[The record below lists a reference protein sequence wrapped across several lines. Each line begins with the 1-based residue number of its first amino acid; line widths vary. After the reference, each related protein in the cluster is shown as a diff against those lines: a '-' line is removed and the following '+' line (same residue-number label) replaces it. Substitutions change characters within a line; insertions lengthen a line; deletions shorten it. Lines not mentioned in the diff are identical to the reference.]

1 MYCRKCGAENEAGSR
16 FCCKCGAPVT
26 ESSAESGGKSNGGIK
41 KKVLWVCLAICIL
54 AAAAAAALFTA
65 AKQNKEKQFGDN
77 VAKADKYMEELD
89 YDNAKDS
96 YLKAISI
103 DGKQEE
109 PYIQLARIYEKTNE
123 PEKAREILKQGVKN
137 TGSAVI
143 KNRYS
148 LYTYVDEVLIPEL
161 GQCSP
166 GTYTT
171 EYRKVSTYGARV
183 ESIHSEAGVVTYR
196 IMDFDSDG
204 EAELLAVILDNKA
217 VNEWDG
223 SQENKIS
230 LQMYENENGTIVKSD
245 EWSPQVNVFGTFDF
259 EEDMLFL
266 KEKDDK
272 LYICGSFSGLAY
284 VLADGWGFESF
295 VLTYDGGFQKYTG
308 TDGETGGSSFEDSES
323 DAYAMAE
330 RLEHIGLTKS
340 AAEIRDT
347 WMMKLSMDDEM
358 DDILFTITGRRQNE
372 DHFMYYNNF
381 TAEELGKI
389 DLEFTIWQQGE
400 YQKAKAEDT
409 AAGEVEDVD
418 YRAAYEPV
426 INQALEDYGTY
437 NTYALWDIDRD
448 GVQELLVLCGHAE
461 ADYTYKVYT
470 AKGGAAVYIGEFTGS
485 HTALYGP
492 EEEGEPYI
500 MAVQCHMDTEVIA
513 RVLVGDS
520 SVVYE
525 QISSR
530 EVPGGLDYYTN
541 PFPIPFCDVSD
552 MTLVDE
558 AG

>member
-26 ESSAESGGKSNGGIK
+26 ESSAESGGKSNGGKK
-41 KKVLWVCLAICIL
+41 KKVLWVCLAICVL

-143 KNRYS
+143 KNKYS

-171 EYRKVSTYGARV
+171 EYKRAGEYSVRV
-183 ESIHSEAGVVTYR
+183 ESIHSEKGVITYR
-196 IMDFDSDG
+196 IKDFDLDG
-204 EAELLAVILDNKA
+204 EEELLVAVLDNDV
-217 VNEWDG
+217 VNEAYNT
-223 SQENKIS
+223 QANAVY
-230 LQMYENENGTIVKSD
+230 LQMYENESGTIIKKD
-245 EWSPQVNVFGTFDF
+245 ERKVTPNVLGNLDY
-259 EEDMLFL
+259 EEDILFL
-266 KEKDDK
+266 VEKENTV
-272 LYICGSFSGLAY
+272 YICGSFYNLAY
-284 VLADGWGFESF
+284 VQADGSGFESF
-295 VLTYDGGFQKYTG
+295 VLTYDGAFQKYTG
-308 TDGETGGSSFEDSES
+308 TDGEIEGSSFEFCGDDSK
-323 DAYAMAE
+323 AMAD
-330 RLEHIGLTKS
+330 RLDAIGLQKS
-340 AAEIRDT
+340 AAEIRDS
-347 WMMKLSMDDEM
+347 WMMKLSMDDEK
-358 DDILFTITGRRQNE
+358 DDLLFTIIGKQESE
-372 DHFMYYNNF
+372 DRSWYNGNRDPVK
-381 TAEELGKI
+381 LGKI

-400 YQKAKAEDT
+400 YQKAKGQDT
-409 AAGEVEDVD
+409 AAGETEDVD

-426 INQALEDYGTY
+426 VSQALEDYGTY

-513 RVLVGDS
+513 RVLVADS